1 MPLTPSPPCPP
12 HRLAVAPML
21 EWTDRHCRFFL
32 RLISRHT
39 LLYSEMVTTGAL
51 LHGDRQRHLG
61 FDPAEHPLA
70 LQLGGS
76 DPAELARCAAIGAAW
91 GYDEVNLNVGC
102 PSDRVQ
108 SGRFGAC
115 LMAEPSLVAECVAAM
130 REAVQVP
137 VTVKHRIGIDHR
149 DSYEALCGFVSQ
161 VAAAGCHTFIVHAR
175 KAWLQGLSPK
185 ENREVPPLRYDIV
198 HRLKRDFPHLEIVLN
213 GGILTLEAAA
223 AQLEQVDG
231 VMIGR
236 EAYHNPWILAEA
248 DQRLFG
254 DARPPPARDQVALA
268 MMAYA
273 ERQAAEG
280 TAVSHICRHIL
291 GLYHAQPGGRL
302 WRRHLSEQAPRRGA
316 APAVIAAALE
326 QVQQARARL
335 ATDRG

>member
-12 HRLAVAPML
+12 HRLSVAPML

-115 LMAEPSLVAECVAAM
+115 LMAEPGWWPSAW
-130 REAVQVP
+130 P
-137 VTVKHRIGIDHR
+137 P
-149 DSYEALCGFVSQ
+149 CG
-161 VAAAGCHTFIVHAR
+161 R
-175 KAWLQGLSPK
+175 
-185 ENREVPPLRYDIV
+185 RY
-198 HRLKRDFPHLEIVLN
+198 R
-213 GGILTLEAAA
+213 
-223 AQLEQVDG
+223 
-231 VMIGR
+231 
-236 EAYHNPWILAEA
+236 
-248 DQRLFG
+248 
-254 DARPPPARDQVALA
+254 
-268 MMAYA
+268 
-273 ERQAAEG
+273 
-280 TAVSHICRHIL
+280 CR
-291 GLYHAQPGGRL
+291 
-302 WRRHLSEQAPRRGA
+302 
-316 APAVIAAALE
+316 
-326 QVQQARARL
+326 
-335 ATDRG
+335 